1 MYPLSID
8 SNHAEI
14 EKLLKILHEI
24 PEQMCSSPQP
34 EFLYTLAKSVPT
46 DGTIVEIGTCAG
58 KSLISMAMARRSVI
72 GSQVHSIDIEKH
84 PCVEKYIEKAGVK
97 SWTHLIIGES
107 TKVAQSWTKPIDL
120 LFIDGDH
127 RYVSVKRDILAWS
140 KWVKVNGM
148 MAFHDY
154 GNGTGVPRAIRNEIL
169 SHPWLWQVIS
179 DREYGSIF
187 VVKRLLSEEN
197 CKLEWREQ
205 RLWWPRLKSDLSK
218 NKLIKTGYDF
228 LSKIK

>member
-1 MYPLSID
+1 L
-8 SNHAEI
+8 
-14 EKLLKILHEI
+14 IL
-24 PEQMCSSPQP
+24 
-34 EFLYTLAKSVPT
+34 
-46 DGTIVEIGTCAG
+46 
-58 KSLISMAMARRSVI
+58 
-72 GSQVHSIDIEKH
+72 
-84 PCVEKYIEKAGVK
+84 
-97 SWTHLIIGES
+97 GES
-107 TKVAQSWTKPIDL
+107 TKVAQNWTKPIDL

-127 RYVSVKRDILAWS
+127 RYVGVKRDILAWS

-187 VVKRLLSEEN
+187 VVKRLVSEEN
-197 CKLEWREQ
+197 SKSKWQEQ